1 MEKME
6 ISEKDSKMLEIIEK
20 MVASGVSM
28 GIKQGIEQAR
38 NEEKLRDKI
47 TFDIR
52 LKNTK
57 LLLKNYRK
65 FKEFFNQAT
74 YSEKELETAT
84 VEEVIDKI
92 YCQAYDDVTIV
103 QSILASKKRTEIIM
117 THIEKMIRFY
127 LVEAEH
133 SKIDEKIRKANI
145 LNDLYIEGTK
155 VPEMSLLAKKY
166 NISLRQLHRDKN
178 AATEELAVY
187 MFRNRWI
194 KENILIMAKN
204 MSLTCQFQEYI
215 ILISKIVIK

>member
-194 KENILIMAKN
+194 KKNILIMAKI
-204 MSLTCQFQEYI
+204 CH
-215 ILISKIVIK
+215 